1 MGDRGTGAATAEA
14 AAFDSAGGLRRR
26 SPMMITALAA
36 VARAK
41 KAAEAL
47 LARCSEKLF
56 FFDGTFGK
64 RKRRE
69 ERKKREG
76 ACSTPKGGL
85 PSLPP
90 SFARLVPASLL
101 HGCFCHCVGPNKSSI
116 VQQKKQRPI
125 HAAWNPARRR
135 RRRIEARR
143 LRLSLP
149 RYSLS
154 RRLFDSPE
162 REENYGKN
170 ETEGKNDEGEG
181 GRGESRT
188 GKHRTR

>member
-1 MGDRGTGAATAEA
+1 
-14 AAFDSAGGLRRR
+14 
-26 SPMMITALAA
+26 MMITALAA

-76 ACSTPKGGL
+76 ACSTPKGGGL
-85 PSLPP
+85 PSL
-90 SFARLVPASLL
+90 ARLVPASLL

-143 LRLSLP
+143 LRLSP
-149 RYSLS
+149 SLATHS
-154 RRLFDSPE
+154 PAAFSIRRRGKQRTME
-162 REENYGKN
+162 RMKRKGRMTKGK
-170 ETEGKNDEGEG
+170 EG
-181 GRGESRT
+181 GEKAGRVNIEHGEYLPARPSPRSGTRG
-188 GKHRTR
+188 G

>member
-1 MGDRGTGAATAEA
+1 MQHTQ
-14 AAFDSAGGLRRR
+14 RR
-26 SPMMITALAA
+26 
-36 VARAK
+36 
-41 KAAEAL
+41 
-47 LARCSEKLF
+47 
-56 FFDGTFGK
+56 
-64 RKRRE
+64 
-69 ERKKREG
+69 
-76 ACSTPKGGL
+76 

-90 SFARLVPASLL
+90 SPRPRLVPASLL

-188 GKHRTR
+188 GKHRTRVNISPQGPLLAREREEVDRDDIISQLKRMQQQGWGIP

>member
-1 MGDRGTGAATAEA
+1 
-14 AAFDSAGGLRRR
+14 
-26 SPMMITALAA
+26 MMITALAA

-76 ACSTPKGGL
+76 ACSTPKGGGL
-85 PSLPP
+85 PSL
-90 SFARLVPASLL
+90 ARLVPASLL

-125 HAAWNPARRR
+125 HAAWNRGEGEGSKHADSAAAFS
-135 RRRIEARR
+135 IR
-143 LRLSLP
+143 LRTM
-149 RYSLS
+149 
-154 RRLFDSPE
+154 E
-162 REENYGKN
+162 KN
-170 ETEGKNDEGEG
+170 ETERKNEGETAV
-181 GRGESRT
+181 EKASW
-188 GKHRTR
+188 